1 MRNFLNNLTIKQKMY
16 SLNIGILIALMFLVG
31 YTIQKV
37 SSIEDEFTNISKI
50 VVNIENKELHQ
61 SEKIINNIINDI
73 KFGLP
78 MWVIINI
85 IMSIILFIGIKSVV
99 NNILKTEVGLLEFF
113 KYLNRKSDKIS
124 TIDIHTNDELGIMA
138 KAINENM
145 LATKANLESDVS
157 LIDNTVK
164 IADAVKRGH
173 LKSRIKKSSH
183 NPELNRLKD
192 VVNDMLDTV
201 YNNVN
206 SILHILTKYTDYDY
220 KNKVDVSN
228 MSAQMKSLAM

>member
-99 NNILKTEVGLLEFF
+99 NNILKTEIGLLEFF

>member
-1 MRNFLNNLTIKQKMY
+1 MY